1 LDDQSAKTKT
11 ADKTSRKVNDLKETT
26 IEKII
31 ELAARNNGFIRTRD
45 LLVERISKTHLATM
59 VKLGHLERVKQGL
72 YRLADLE
79 TVVYRAPQ
87 RPSDA
92 AMCGFSRRIS
102 QSGKSPH
109 HNRHHLFHRF
119 QRASLLWSSPQKNVQ
134 RK

>member
-1 LDDQSAKTKT
+1 
-11 ADKTSRKVNDLKETT
+11 VNDLKETT

-79 TVVYRAPQ
+79 TVVYRAP
-87 RPSDA
+87 SDA

-109 HNRHHLFHRF
+109 QPPPSFS
-119 QRASLLWSSPQKNVQ
+119 SLPEGFITLVVAPKKCTAQLAHFKKYLYISVIYDILN
-134 RK
+134 